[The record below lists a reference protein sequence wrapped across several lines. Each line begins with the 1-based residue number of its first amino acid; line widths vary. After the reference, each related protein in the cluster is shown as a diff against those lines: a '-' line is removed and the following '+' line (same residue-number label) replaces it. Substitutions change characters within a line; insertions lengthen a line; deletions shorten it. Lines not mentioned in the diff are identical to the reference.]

1 MALAGEELGE
11 IGAGA
16 IDAEELGGDADEA
29 EIVVRLGRGKGVGR
43 IYFSDLNYEYVR
55 INAEYTT

>member
-1 MALAGEELGE
+1 MALAGEELVE
-11 IGAGA
+11 IGAAA
-16 IDAEELGGDADEA
+16 IDADELGGESDEA
-29 EIVVRLGRGKGVGR
+29 EIVVRLGRGAGSGG

>member
-1 MALAGEELGE
+1 MALAGEDLGE
-11 IGAGA
+11 IGESSIA
-16 IDAEELGGDADEA
+16 AEELGGDADEA
-29 EIVVRLGRGKGVGR
+29 EIGLALDRGDGEAS